1 MAKLI
6 LTGKYIPV
14 VGAGKS
20 KWNNVHI
27 EDLSEVF
34 DLLVEAAV
42 RKDLSDELWG
52 PKGYM
57 LIENGEHTWSD
68 LARRMGKEAQNL
80 GYVGQLDEKSLSKEA
95 ALDQAGFE
103 AVSWGLNS
111 RGRGLRA
118 KKFLG
123 WNPQKD
129 SLEAEL
135 PKIVQQ
141 EHERLLA

>member
-1 MAKLI
+1 M
-6 LTGKYIPV
+6 
-14 VGAGKS
+14 
-20 KWNNVHI
+20 HI

-34 DLLVEAAV
+34 DLLVETAV

-52 PKGYM
+52 PRGYL

-68 LARRMGKEAQNL
+68 LARKMGKEAQNL
-80 GYVGQLDEKSLSKEA
+80 GYVGPLEEKSLSKETA
-95 ALDQAGFE
+95 IDQAGFE
-103 AVSWGLNS
+103 AVSWGWNS

-123 WNPQKD
+123 WNPKMH

-141 EHERLLA
+141 EHEGLLA

>member
-1 MAKLI
+1 MAKLM
-6 LTGKYIPV
+6 LTGKYIPI

-20 KWNNVHI
+20 RWNNVHI

-42 RKDLSDELWG
+42 RRDLSDEIWG

-68 LARRMGKEAQNL
+68 LARKMGQEAQNL
-80 GYVGQLDEKSLSKEA
+80 GYVGPLDERSLSKEA
-95 ALDQAGFE
+95 ALNQAGFE
-103 AVSWGLNS
+103 AVSWGLSS

-118 KKFLG
+118 KKFLD
-123 WNPQKD
+123 WNPKMH

-135 PKIVQQ
+135 PNIIQKEQQ
-141 EHERLLA
+141 RLLA